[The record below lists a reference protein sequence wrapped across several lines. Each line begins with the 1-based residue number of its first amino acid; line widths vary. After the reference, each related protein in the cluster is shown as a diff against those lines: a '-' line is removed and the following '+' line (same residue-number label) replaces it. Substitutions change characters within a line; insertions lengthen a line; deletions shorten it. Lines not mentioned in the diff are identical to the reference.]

1 MRSGLDSWRKEWKMP
16 RKQAEKVRNQTT
28 ELEMEFFQ
36 VIRELML
43 KGVGF
48 TAQLQYAVCGN
59 PVLSFNVVRK

>member
-1 MRSGLDSWRKEWKMP
+1 MP

-59 PVLSFNVVRK
+59 PVLSFNVLRK